1 MCRSPPFSSQS
12 KGMTLHALVALEE
25 LVELACLGYPL
36 L

>member
-1 MCRSPPFSSQS
+1 MYCSPPFSSQS
-12 KGMTLHALVALEE
+12 EGTALHAPAALEE